1 MNAKKLLGS
10 SHLNLI
16 PPIILNPFRLA
27 HRFITFQS
35 KGSSILATKTRL
47 IISYCERSLLN
58 EARQLFDEIAER
70 DVVAWTAMI
79 TGYTSCG
86 RHQQAWRLFRD
97 MTRDENVE
105 ANAFTLSSVLKA
117 CKGLESCSCGAIV
130 HGLAIKYGLDGSLYV
145 ENTLMDMYATCSV
158 SIDEVCMVFHQI
170 HIKNE
175 VSWTTMISAYTH
187 RGDGFSGL
195 QVFRRMLQEE
205 AELNPYSCSIAIR
218 ACAATGSYSFG
229 KQICALVFK
238 YGFNSN
244 LPIGN
249 SIIDMYCWCHSL
261 SEANQYFLEMFQKDL
276 TTWNTL
282 IAGFERSG
290 SIGCL
295 HIFSQMVSQGLSPNC
310 FTFTSLASA
319 CANMTVL
326 SSGQQV
332 HGGIIRRG
340 FESNL
345 ALTNALLD
353 MYAKCGNIADSF
365 KIFSEMPQRDV
376 VSWTSMMIGYGTHG
390 YGKEAIGL
398 FDQMVDSGIRPDAI
412 VFMGVLSA
420 CSHAGL
426 VCEGLKYFKSM
437 VTGYGITP
445 NQEIYGCV
453 VDLLGRAGKVKEAYE
468 LIENM
473 PFKPDETV
481 WGALL
486 GACKAYGDS
495 NLGKLA
501 AQKLLDLRPSCIE
514 TYVILSNI
522 YAADGRWGEFA
533 KTRKLIRS
541 IGNRKEAG
549 RSWIEVGNKVYSFV
563 VGEKVGLHIELVY
576 NALKILVQHMKETG
590 YVPDSDSLLY
600 DLEDGT

>member
-1 MNAKKLLGS
+1 MNAKKLLGT
-10 SHLNLI
+10 SHLYLI
-16 PPIILNPFRLA
+16 PPIIPNPCHWA

-35 KGSSILATKTRL
+35 KGPSILATKTSL
-47 IISYCERSLLN
+47 IISYCERRLLN
-58 EARQLFDEIAER
+58 EARQLFDDIPER

-86 RHQQAWRLFRD
+86 RHHQAWMLFRD
-97 MTRDENVE
+97 MKKEESVE
-105 ANAFTLSSVLKA
+105 PNAFTISSVLKA
-117 CKGLESCSCGAIV
+117 CKGLESCSCGSMV
-130 HGLAIKYGLDGSLYV
+130 HGLAIKYGLGESLYV
-145 ENTLMDMYATCSV
+145 ENTLMDMYGTCSV
-158 SIDEVCMVFHQI
+158 SIDEACMVFHQM
-170 HIKNE
+170 HMKNE

-187 RGDGFSGL
+187 KGDGFSGL
-195 QVFRRMLQEE
+195 QVFRRMLQEG
-205 AELNPYSCSIAIR
+205 AELNPYNCSIAIR

-229 KQICALVFK
+229 KQICALAIK
-238 YGFNSN
+238 YGLESN

-249 SIIDMYCWCHSL
+249 AIVDMYCRCHSL
-261 SEANQYFLEMFQKDL
+261 SEANQHFLGMFQKDL

-290 SIGCL
+290 SIGSL
-295 HIFSQMVSQGLSPNC
+295 YIFSQMVSQGLSPNC
-310 FTFTSLASA
+310 FTFTSLAA
-319 CANMTVL
+319 TCANMTVL

-345 ALTNALLD
+345 PLANALLD
-353 MYAKCGNIADSF
+353 MYAKCGHIADSY
-365 KIFSEMPQRDV
+365 KIFNEMPHRDV
-376 VSWTSMMIGYGTHG
+376 VTWTSMMIGYGTHG

-398 FDQMVDSGIRPDAI
+398 FDQMVGSGIRPDAI

-426 VCEGLKYFKSM
+426 VCEGLKYFNSM

-473 PFKPDETV
+473 PFKPDESV

-495 NLGKLA
+495 NLGRLA

-522 YAADGRWGEFA
+522 YAADSKWGEFA
-533 KTRKLIRS
+533 KTRKLIRRM
-541 IGNRKEAG
+541 GNRKEAG
-549 RSWIEVGNKVYSFV
+549 RSWIEVGSKFYSFV
-563 VGEKVGLHIELVY
+563 VGEKVGVHIELVY
-576 NALKILVQHMKETG
+576 GALEMLVQHMKEAG
-590 YVPDSDSLLY
+590 YVPDSDCLLY